1 MVNSI
6 WLSVLS
12 TLSSSKIQKCVL
24 LIPEYIWMNRERTW
38 AEMAKGEFECTGCG
52 NNFGIEEQLNG

>member
-24 LIPEYIWMNRERTW
+24 LIPEYIWMNRERTL
-38 AEMAKGEFECTGCG
+38 AEMAKGKFESTGCG
-52 NNFGIEEQLNG
+52 NNFGI